1 MNIKIKVKYIN
12 QEKYKTWIIVILI
25 TAIQFYM
32 LCVKIKI
39 KPAGILNYFDAQQSG
54 NVSGLQ

>member
-1 MNIKIKVKYIN
+1 
-12 QEKYKTWIIVILI
+12 
-25 TAIQFYM
+25 M